1 MTGNSGA
8 VKTQLSSAQL
18 GPVQLS
24 EIVLKTAQFEA
35 LRDWYASVLGFKP
48 FLERSP
54 PKDHQASSKL
64 GAFVRASDMR
74 ICFFQLHM
82 QYPYKQVLGI
92 FEVPTLSGDAGDRPG
107 LHHMQFRQATLGAL
121 IDRYEILHSV
131 GVAPFRTANH
141 GPGTSFYYRDPDRNT
156 VEFSGPNFETEA
168 EHNAYLSSDAFRRN
182 PSGAEIDVDAFVR
195 RFRSGVSIEEL
206 VALD

>member
-1 MTGNSGA
+1 MTGSLNA
-8 VKTQLSSAQL
+8 AARLSPAQL

-24 EIVLKTAQFEA
+24 EIVLKTAQFDN
-35 LRDWYASVLGFKP
+35 LRNWYSSILGFKP

-54 PKDHQASSKL
+54 PKDHQADSKL

-92 FEVPTLSGDAGDRPG
+92 FEVPTVSGEASDRPG
-107 LHHMQFRQATLGAL
+107 LHHMQFRQADLGAL
-121 IDRYEILHSV
+121 IDRYEILRSM
-131 GVAPFRTANH
+131 GVVPFRTANH

-168 EHNAYLSSDAFRRN
+168 EHNAFMSSDAFRRN

-195 RFRSGVSIEEL
+195 RFRSGISIGEL

>member
-1 MTGNSGA
+1 MTANLNA
-8 VKTQLSSAQL
+8 MAKQVTPTQL

-24 EIVLKTAQFEA
+24 EIVLKTAQFET

-54 PKDHQASSKL
+54 PKDHRADSKL

-74 ICFFQLHM
+74 LCFFQLHM

-92 FEVPTLSGDAGDRPG
+92 FEVPIVSGEAGDRPG
-107 LHHMQFRQATLGAL
+107 LHHMQFRQASLGAL
-121 IDRYEILHSV
+121 IDRYEILRSA
-131 GVAPFRTANH
+131 GVVPFRTANH
-141 GPGTSFYYRDPDRNT
+141 GLGTSFYYRDPDRNT

-168 EHNAYLSSDAFRRN
+168 EHNAFQNSDAFRRN
-182 PSGAEIDVDAFVR
+182 PSGAEIDVEAFVR